1 MKNALSLIL
10 ALVLCLSLCAC
21 GSKKENITPGDNG
34 NSTTTQTDNNTM
46 QSDNNTPQSAYVGE
60 WKANVLVGNSGD
72 GREYDVAIIQL
83 NNDGT
88 GSYKGKAL
96 TWELSADGTAINFVT
111 TADNITGNF
120 KIQITDGK
128 TTLNFYQDTYYR
140 AAEFEENNG

>member
-1 MKNALSLIL
+1 MKKILSLIL
-10 ALVLCLSLCAC
+10 TLVLCLSLCAC
-21 GSKKENITPGDNG
+21 GGAKENITQGDNG

-46 QSDNNTPQSAYVGE
+46 QSDNAQSAYIGQ
-60 WKANVLVGNSGD
+60 WKANVLVGNSGN

-88 GSYKGKAL
+88 GSYKDKAL